1 MSISKSAARPRPIQ
15 VQASRTLVA
24 AAVAA
29 ALAGTLQTAHA
40 ADEPGLEEVTVT
52 GSRIVRR
59 DLTAASPIV
68 TVDAQSFENISTVG
82 VESALNKM
90 PQFRGAIGTQF
101 VATDVQASAFNN
113 PGVSSLNLR
122 GLGPNRNL
130 VLIDG
135 RRAQPANATL
145 TVDVNSIPAAAIA
158 NVEIISGGA
167 SSVYGADAIA
177 GVVNFKLKNNFEGL
191 SVDAQS
197 AVTEHGGGTESRIST
212 LMGANFADGRGNV
225 LAAVEWSKR
234 DGVAQRDRDF
244 YVAGWDDPGT
254 TGAAL
259 TNFGQFVPSP
269 ANAPLQPT
277 VNSIFGTT
285 GTTVSRLTNFYFN
298 RDGTLFKQSPARR
311 FNSPEPGLK
320 LQSNNALGEADRTG
334 LASSPLT
341 RYSIFSR
348 GTFKFNDNVSAFIQ
362 GNLSSFTVS
371 QILGYAPA
379 TSFWGAQVPRDA
391 AHPVPAELA
400 ALLDSRPDPNASW
413 QMDRVLDY
421 IGPRRSR
428 NDSDV
433 YQVMAGLNGNLGLG
447 DWTWEAYGSHGETRI
462 TNYLNGGFVSVERYR
477 KLIAAPNYGKG
488 YTVGDPSG
496 ILGYKITCT
505 SGLPVFNN
513 FPVTQDCIDAMSSRM
528 KNITNLK
535 QNIAEVNLQGGIADL
550 PGGQLRGAFGVSY
563 RKNTFAFDPD
573 VLNDTESVL
582 DGPVGLFASNDTNGM
597 TEVKEVYGE
606 LLVPVLKD
614 LPAVKT
620 LSLELGARH
629 SDYNTAG
636 GVNTFKAL
644 ANWSVDTFVSF
655 RGGIQVATRAP
666 NVAELYT
673 GPTVFVAG
681 FPNSDPCAN
690 TTLAPW
696 GNVPSN
702 PNRAKVQQLCSQLN
716 GTGTSV
722 FDADPNGFIGGNGGY
737 FGIELEN
744 RRGNTELQTET
755 AHTLT
760 IGTVLKS
767 PFEGAA
773 VSNMSAAID
782 YYRIRIADAI
792 SPLPSTTVYE
802 NCFNVNGTS
811 NPTYDVTNEYC
822 KLIKRDGVTGGRVSV
837 DAPYSNLGAI
847 HTSGV
852 DFQFNWRSELGDLG
866 LKSVPGAVSLDF
878 SLNYLI
884 SYKTQSVPGSVF
896 IENQGTLAQNG
907 QYEYVAD
914 TNLGYT
920 LGGWKFGLEW
930 RRLPSVANAAK
941 ATTPTSTIQGTDA
954 YDLFNFSANWS
965 LNRTVSLRV
974 GVDNLLDKDPLIV
987 GYNPGVNNAQG
998 ATAPGFYDILGRRY
1012 YAGVKLDF

>member
-1 MSISKSAARPRPIQ
+1 MSIKRSAVRPRAFQ
-15 VQASRTLVA
+15 VHASRTLVA

-29 ALAGTLQTAHA
+29 ALGGTFQTARA
-40 ADEPGLEEVTVT
+40 ADEPALEEVTVT

-59 DLTAASPIV
+59 DLAAASPVV
-68 TVDAQSFENISTVG
+68 TVEAKSFENISTVG
-82 VESALNKM
+82 VEAALNKL
-90 PQFRGAIGTQF
+90 PQFRGSAGTQF

-113 PGVSSLNLR
+113 PGISSLNLR

-135 RRAQPANATL
+135 QRAQPANATL

-167 SSVYGADAIA
+167 SAVYGADAIA
-177 GVVNFKLKNNFEGL
+177 GVVNFKLKDNFEGL
-191 SVDAQS
+191 SVDAQN
-197 AVTEHGGGTESRIST
+197 AMTEHGGGTESRISA
-212 LMGANFADGRGNV
+212 LMGANFAEGRGNV

-234 DGVAQRDRDF
+234 DAVMQRDRDF
-244 YVAGWDDPGT
+244 YVKGWDDPGT
-254 TGAAL
+254 TGAGL
-259 TNFGQFVPSP
+259 NDFGQFVPNP
-269 ANAPLQPT
+269 GNAPTQAA
-277 VNSIFGTT
+277 VNTLFGTT
-285 GTTVSRLTNFYFN
+285 GTSVNRLTNFYFN
-298 RDGTLFKQSPARR
+298 RDGTLFKQSPALR

-320 LQSNNALGEADRTG
+320 LQSNNALGEGDRTG
-334 LASSPLT
+334 MASSPLT

-362 GNLSSFTVS
+362 GNLSSFSVS

-379 TSFWGAQVPRDA
+379 TSFWGAPVPRDA

-400 ALLDSRPDPNASW
+400 ALLDSRPDKTAPW
-413 QMDRVLDY
+413 QLDRVLDY

-428 NDSDV
+428 NDSTV
-433 YQVMAGLNGNLGLG
+433 YQVLAGLRGNLGLG

-462 TNYLNGGFVSVERYR
+462 TNYLNGGFVSLARYQ

-505 SGLPVFNN
+505 SGLPVFNT
-513 FPVTQDCIDAMSSRM
+513 FQPSQDCIDAMSSRM
-528 KNITNLK
+528 KNITDLK
-535 QNIAEVNLQGGIADL
+535 QNIAEANLQGGIVDL
-550 PGGQLRGAFGVSY
+550 PGGQLRAAFGVSY

-582 DGPVGLFASNDTNGM
+582 DGPVGLFASNNTNGE

-614 LPAVKT
+614 LPAIKT

-636 GVNTFKAL
+636 GVNTFKGL
-644 ANWSVDTFVSF
+644 ANWGVNTYVSF

-673 GPTVFVAG
+673 GPTVTVAG
-681 FPNSDPCAN
+681 FPNSDPCAV

-696 GNVPSN
+696 GNVASN
-702 PNRAKVQQLCSQLN
+702 PNRLKVQQLCSQLN

-722 FDADPNGFIGGNGGY
+722 FDANPSGFIGGNGGY
-737 FGIELEN
+737 FPLELEN
-744 RRGNTELQTET
+744 RRGNGTLQPET

-760 IGTVLKS
+760 VGTVLKS
-767 PFEGAA
+767 PFDSAA
-773 VSNMSAAID
+773 LSNMTAQFD

-802 NCFNVNGTS
+802 NCFNVDGAS
-811 NPTYDVTNEYC
+811 NPTYDVNNSYC

-847 HTSGV
+847 HTSGL
-852 DFQFNWRSELGDLG
+852 DFQFNWRSELADMGM
-866 LKSVPGAVSLDF
+866 KSVPGALSLGVSV
-878 SLNYLI
+878 NYLF

-896 IENQGTLAQNG
+896 IENEGTLAQNG
-907 QYEYVAD
+907 QYRYVAD

-920 LGGWKFGLEW
+920 LGGWTFGLEW
-930 RRLPSVANAAK
+930 RHLPAVANSAK
-941 ATTPTSTIQGTDA
+941 ATSPKTTIQGTDA
-954 YDLFNFSANWS
+954 YDLLNLSANWS
-965 LNRTVSLRV
+965 LNRTVTLRA
-974 GVDNLLDKDPLIV
+974 GVDNLMDKDPLVV
-987 GYNPGVNNAQG
+987 GYNPGVNNANG
-998 ATAPGFYDILGRRY
+998 ATAPGYYDILGRRY
-1012 YAGVKLDF
+1012 YVGVKLDF

>member
-1 MSISKSAARPRPIQ
+1 MSIRKEAARPRPIHAH
-15 VQASRTLVA
+15 ASRTLIS

-29 ALAGTLQTAHA
+29 ALTGTFQPVHA
-40 ADEPGLEEVTVT
+40 ADEPALEEITIT

-59 DLTAASPIV
+59 DLAAASPIV
-68 TVDAQSFENISTVG
+68 TVEEKSFENISTVG
-82 VESALNKM
+82 VEAVLNKM
-90 PQFRGAIGTQF
+90 PQFRGNAGTQF

-145 TVDVNSIPAAAIA
+145 TIDVNSIPASAIA

-167 SSVYGADAIA
+167 SAVYGADAIA
-177 GVVNFKLKNNFEGL
+177 GVVNFKLKDNFEGF

-197 AVTEHGGGTESRIST
+197 AMTEHGGGTESRISA
-212 LMGANFADGRGNV
+212 LMGANFAEGRGNV

-234 DGVAQRDRDF
+234 DAVMQRDRDF
-244 YVAGWDDPGT
+244 YVKGWDDPGT
-254 TGAAL
+254 TGAGL
-259 TNFGQFVPSP
+259 NDFGQFVPNP
-269 ANAPLQPT
+269 GNAPLQAT

-285 GTTVSRLTNFYFN
+285 GTSVNRLTNFYFN
-298 RDGTLFKQSPARR
+298 RDGTLFKQSPALR
-311 FNSPEPGLK
+311 FNSPEAGLK
-320 LQSNNALGEADRTG
+320 LQSNNALGEGDRTG
-334 LASSPLT
+334 MASSPLT

-348 GTFKFNDNVSAFIQ
+348 GTFKFNDHLTAFIQ
-362 GNLSSFTVS
+362 GNLSSFSVS
-371 QILGYAPA
+371 QVLGYAPA

-400 ALLDSRPDPNASW
+400 TLLNSRPDPTASW
-413 QMDRVLDY
+413 QLDRVLDY

-428 NDSDV
+428 NDSTV
-433 YQVMAGLNGNLGLG
+433 YQVMAGLRGDLGLG

-462 TNYLNGGFVSVERYR
+462 LNYLNGGFVSLQRYR
-477 KLIAAPNYGKG
+477 ALIAAPNYGKG

-505 SGLPVFNN
+505 TGLPVFGT
-513 FPVTQDCIDAMSSRM
+513 FQPSQDCIDAMQSRM

-535 QNIAEVNLQGGIADL
+535 QNIAEANLQGGIVDL

-563 RKNTFAFDPD
+563 RKDTFSFDPD

-582 DGPVGLFASNDTNGM
+582 DGPVGLFASNNTNGN

-614 LPAVKT
+614 LPAIKT
-620 LSLELGARH
+620 LSLELGARY

-636 GVNTFKAL
+636 GVNTLKGL
-644 ANWSVDTFVSF
+644 ANWGVNSYVSF

-673 GPTVFVAG
+673 GPTVTVAG
-681 FPNSDPCAN
+681 FPNSDPCAI

-696 GNVPSN
+696 GNVASN
-702 PNRAKVQQLCSQLN
+702 PNRVKVQQLCSQLN

-722 FDADPNGFIGGNGGY
+722 FDANPNTFIGGNGGY
-737 FGIELEN
+737 FPLELEN
-744 RRGNTELQTET
+744 RRGNGVLQPET

-760 IGTVLKS
+760 LGTVLKS
-767 PFEGAA
+767 PFDGAA
-773 VSNMSAAID
+773 VSNMTAVID

-802 NCFNVNGTS
+802 NCFNVNGSS
-811 NPTYDVTNEYC
+811 NPSYDVNNPYC

-847 HTSGV
+847 HTSGI
-852 DFQFNWRSELGDLG
+852 DFQFNWRSELADLG
-866 LKSVPGAVSLDF
+866 LKSVPGILSLGVSV
-878 SLNYLI
+878 NYLL
-884 SYKTQSVPGSVF
+884 SYETQSVPGSVF
-896 IENQGTLAQNG
+896 IENEGTLAQNG
-907 QYEYVAD
+907 QYQYVAD

-920 LGGWKFGLEW
+920 LGGWNFGLEW
-930 RRLPSVANAAK
+930 RHLPAVANAAK
-941 ATTPTSTIQGTDA
+941 ATNPTTTIQGTDS
-954 YDLFNFSANWS
+954 YDLFNLSANWS
-965 LNRTVSLRV
+965 INRTVTLRL
-974 GVDNLLDKDPLIV
+974 GVDNLLDKDPLVV
-987 GYNPGVNNAQG
+987 GYNPRVNNANG
-998 ATAPGFYDILGRRY
+998 ATAPGYYDILGRRY

>member
-1 MSISKSAARPRPIQ
+1 MSIQRSAARPRSIQ
-15 VQASRTLVA
+15 INASRTLVA

-29 ALAGTLQTAHA
+29 ALAGTFQTAQA
-40 ADEPGLEEVTVT
+40 ADEPALEEVTVT

-59 DLTAASPIV
+59 DLTAASPIL

-90 PQFRGAIGTQF
+90 PQFRGNAGTQF

-113 PGVSSLNLR
+113 PGISSLNLR

-197 AVTEHGGGTESRIST
+197 AVTEAGGGTESRISM
-212 LMGANFADGRGNV
+212 LMGANFADGKGNV

-234 DGVAQRDRDF
+234 DAVMQRDRDF
-244 YVAGWDDPGT
+244 YVKGWDDPGT
-254 TGAAL
+254 TGAGL
-259 TNFGQFVPSP
+259 NDFGQFVPNP
-269 ANAPLQPT
+269 GNAPTQAAVNT
-277 VNSIFGTT
+277 VFGTS
-285 GTTVSRLTNFYFN
+285 GTTVNRLTNFYFN
-298 RDGTLFKQSPARR
+298 RDGSLFKQSPALR

-320 LQSNNALGEADRTG
+320 LQTNNALGEGDRTG
-334 LASSPLT
+334 MASSPLT

-391 AHPVPAELA
+391 AHPVTPELA
-400 ALLDSRPDPNASW
+400 ALLNSRPDPNASW
-413 QMDRVLDY
+413 QLDRVLDY

-428 NDSDV
+428 NDSNV
-433 YQVMAGLNGNLGLG
+433 FQVMAGLQGNLGLG

-488 YTVGDPSG
+488 YTVGDPTG

-513 FPVTQDCIDAMSSRM
+513 FEVSQDCIDAMASRM

-535 QNIAEVNLQGGIADL
+535 QNIAEVNLQGGIVDL
-550 PGGQLRGAFGVSY
+550 PGGQLRAAAGVSY

-597 TEVKEVYGE
+597 TEVKEIYGE
-606 LLVPVLKD
+606 LLVPILKD
-614 LPAVKT
+614 LPAIKS
-620 LSLELGARH
+620 LSLELGARY

-644 ANWSVDTFVSF
+644 ANWGVNRYVNF
-655 RGGIQVATRAP
+655 RGGIQVATRAA

-673 GPTVFVAG
+673 GPTVTVAS

-696 GNVPSN
+696 GNVASN
-702 PNRAKVQQLCSQLN
+702 PNRAKVQTLCSQLN

-722 FDADPNGFIGGNGGY
+722 FDANPNGFIGGNGGY
-737 FGIELEN
+737 FPLELEN
-744 RRGNTELQTET
+744 RRGSTALQSET

-760 IGTVLKS
+760 VGTVLSS

-773 VSNMSAAID
+773 VSNMNAAID

-792 SPLPSTTVYE
+792 SALPGTTVYE
-802 NCFNVNGTS
+802 NCFNVNGSS
-811 NPTYDVTNEYC
+811 NPTYDVNNAYC
-822 KLIKRDGVTGGRVSV
+822 KLIKRDGVTGGRVST

-852 DFQFNWRSELGDLG
+852 DLQFNWRSDLSDLG
-866 LKSVPGAVSLDF
+866 MKSVPGALTLNL
-878 SLNYLI
+878 SLNYLFN
-884 SYKTQSVPGSVF
+884 YDTQSVPGSVF
-896 IENQGTLAQNG
+896 VENEATLAQNG
-907 QYEYVAD
+907 QFRYIAD
-914 TNLGYT
+914 TNLGYS
-920 LGGWKFGLEW
+920 LGGWTFGLEW
-930 RRLPSVANAAK
+930 RHLPSVANAAK
-941 ATTPTSTIQGTDA
+941 ATTPTTTIQGTDS
-954 YDLFNFSANWS
+954 YDLFNLSANWS
-965 LNRTVSLRV
+965 LSRMVTLRL
-974 GVDNLLDKDPLIV
+974 GVDNLLDKEGLIV
-987 GYNPGVNNAQG
+987 GANPGVNNARG
-998 ATAPGFYDILGRRY
+998 STAAGYYDILGRRY